1 MARNLDIPP
10 PLTEENKERYLEEL
24 SNFIEA
30 DDWIER
36 HSIENQSNYGVNKS
50 EHHHDAKT
58 TFKEEPAKF
67 YEVIIEVMIAYWS
80 YNFTFCTIKSSFWVM
95 SKFYALTFP
104 CESGYILSISKIPL
118 SQGAIVNGF

>member
-1 MARNLDIPP
+1 MQYSGVDLVVVISMESDLNIPP
-10 PLTEENKERYLEEL
+10 PLTEENKDSYLEEL

-67 YEVIIEVMIAYWS
+67 YEVIIEVMIALIGVIILL
-80 YNFTFCTIKSSFWVM
+80 FFVPLIGL
-95 SKFYALTFP
+95 ALF
-104 CESGYILSISKIPL
+104 G
-118 SQGAIVNGF
+118 